1 MGRLGQSVEQ
11 QAKVRML
18 YVMSSVAFGVL
29 LISGIALGVMG
40 NPAGWILCVVAVA
53 LWSGLHLTLKDTR
66 QAQP

>member
-1 MGRLGQSVEQ
+1 MGRHGQSVEQ

-53 LWSGLHLTLKDTR
+53 LWSGLHLTFKYTR
-66 QAQP
+66 QAQS

>member
-1 MGRLGQSVEQ
+1 
-11 QAKVRML
+11 ML

-53 LWSGLHLTLKDTR
+53 LWSGLHLTLKYTR

>member
-11 QAKVRML
+11 EAKVRML
-18 YVMSSVAFGVL
+18 YVMSSIAFGVL
-29 LISGIALGVMG
+29 LIAGIAIGIMG

-53 LWSGLHLTLKDTR
+53 LWLGLHFTLKYTR